1 MSRVGR
7 SFSLDDEKDVKILEY
22 YDKIKNKSEY
32 IKNLILSDMKIKS
45 SFTKEQKDE
54 IRELFSDLIKEY
66 ANNHELSIDKV
77 KEEFDLDAIDALDQF
92 ED

>member
-7 SFSLDDEKDVKILEY
+7 SFSLDDEKDKEILKY
-22 YDKIKNKSEY
+22 YDKISNKSEY
-32 IKNLILSDMKIKS
+32 IKNLILSDMKTKS
-45 SFTKEQKDE
+45 SFTKEQKNE

-66 ANNHELSIDKV
+66 AHNNELSLDKV
-77 KEEFDLDAIDALDQF
+77 KEDFDLDAIEALNQF

>member
-7 SFSLDDEKDVKILEY
+7 SFSLDDEKDKEILKY
-22 YDKIKNKSEY
+22 YDKISNKSEY
-32 IKNLILSDMKIKS
+32 IKNLILSDMKTKS

-66 ANNHELSIDKV
+66 AHNNELSLDKV
-77 KEEFDLDAIDALDQF
+77 KEEFDLDAIEALDQF

>member
-32 IKNLILSDMKIKS
+32 IKNLIISDMKTKS

>member
-7 SFSLDDEKDVKILEY
+7 SFSLDDEKDKEILKY
-22 YDKIKNKSEY
+22 YDKISNKSEY
-32 IKNLILSDMKIKS
+32 IKNLILSDMKTKS
-45 SFTKEQKDE
+45 SFTKEQKNE

-66 ANNHELSIDKV
+66 AHNNELSLDKV
-77 KEEFDLDAIDALDQF
+77 TEEFDLDAIEALDQF

>member
-32 IKNLILSDMKIKS
+32 IKNLILSDMKTKS